1 MIELPHPTSS
11 TAEILKYALESLKAI
26 FAFGYNY
33 QKGGIILS
41 DLVPA
46 DYRQKG
52 IFVEGPDERLIK
64 LAGVIDKL
72 NAQFGQDKL
81 RLASQMYNPDW
92 PMKQQYLS
100 PRYTTQ
106 WKDILVA
113 H

>member
-1 MIELPHPTSS
+1 M
-11 TAEILKYALESLKAI
+11 
-26 FAFGYNY
+26 
-33 QKGGIILS
+33 
-41 DLVPA
+41 
-46 DYRQKG
+46 
-52 IFVEGPDERLIK
+52 
-64 LAGVIDKL
+64 IDKL